1 MSRTIFQGAGT
12 ALITPMKADF
22 SVNEDKLVQLIHYQ
36 IDHHADALVIAGT
49 TGEGSTLTTEEYQ
62 TVLLRTVK
70 ETGGRIPVIAGAG
83 SNNTA
88 HAVELSKLAEDCGA
102 DGLLHITPYYNKT
115 SQKGLVAH
123 FSACAKAT
131 NLPVILYN
139 IPSRTG
145 VNIKPETYLELC
157 SLDQIVG
164 VKEASGDFS
173 QLAQIKALCK
183 DRLDLYS
190 GNDDQIVAVMSLGGK
205 GVISVLSNLL
215 PQAVHDICQ
224 SFLDGDIKKSRM
236 LQLNYLKL
244 INALFWDINPVP
256 VKQAMNQMGIDV
268 GPCRMPLWE
277 MEQETLLRL
286 QKLLQEYQLV

>member
-115 SQKGLVAH
+115 SQKGMVAH

-131 NLPVILYN
+131 NLPIILYN

>member
-131 NLPVILYN
+131 NLPIILYN